1 MGPPPSCHSTR
12 PRESGTRTSFRRWD
26 ILHTKCVHHCHQ
38 TSQPKFVGLRVG
50 LQKRNT
56 HLIAF
61 FRAYLRGDFPLVLSH
76 TARGCKLSWKVSWD
90 DCMQCS
96 HECTTLRSPS
106 LWGDNVVLTQ
116 VPIET
121 LDFHYYLPL
130 LFDGLR
136 ELEHPYVFLSTNGI
150 EDLLAKGGG
159 AKRILP
165 VVPQL
170 IMPMKCE

>member
-1 MGPPPSCHSTR
+1 M
-12 PRESGTRTSFRRWD
+12 
-26 ILHTKCVHHCHQ
+26 
-38 TSQPKFVGLRVG
+38 
-50 LQKRNT
+50 
-56 HLIAF
+56 
-61 FRAYLRGDFPLVLSH
+61 PLVKTRKS
-76 TARGCKLSWKVSWD
+76 CDV
-90 DCMQCS
+90 MIQ
-96 HECTTLRSPS
+96 
-106 LWGDNVVLTQ
+106 Q

-121 LDFHYYLPL
+121 LDYHYYLPL

-170 IMPMKCE
+170 IMPIKCE

>member
-1 MGPPPSCHSTR
+1 M
-12 PRESGTRTSFRRWD
+12 
-26 ILHTKCVHHCHQ
+26 IQ
-38 TSQPKFVGLRVG
+38 
-50 LQKRNT
+50 
-56 HLIAF
+56 
-61 FRAYLRGDFPLVLSH
+61 
-76 TARGCKLSWKVSWD
+76 
-90 DCMQCS
+90 
-96 HECTTLRSPS
+96 
-106 LWGDNVVLTQ
+106 Q

-121 LDFHYYLPL
+121 LDYHYYLPL

-170 IMPMKCE
+170 IMPIKCE

>member
-1 MGPPPSCHSTR
+1 MEGEPRRETSLPS
-12 PRESGTRTSFRRWD
+12 
-26 ILHTKCVHHCHQ
+26 VHEV
-38 TSQPKFVGLRVG
+38 K
-50 LQKRNT
+50 T
-56 HLIAF
+56 HKSCDVMI
-61 FRAYLRGDFPLVLSH
+61 
-76 TARGCKLSWKVSWD
+76 
-90 DCMQCS
+90 Q
-96 HECTTLRSPS
+96 
-106 LWGDNVVLTQ
+106 Q

-121 LDFHYYLPL
+121 LDYHYYLPL

-170 IMPMKCE
+170 IMPIKCE